1 MWATQMGTNYKPP
14 DRQIDIN
21 LQSIPLTSLS
31 PEPFKEQLIVH
42 NVKIEAGLS
51 TVLFVIVGFLL
62 AMIAGKQASLLLFP
76 VARFHVILPGL
87 TTILYM
93 EQ

>member
-1 MWATQMGTNYKPP
+1 MCATQMGTNYKPS

-21 LQSIPLTSLS
+21 LQSIPLVTSLS

-51 TVLFVIVGFLL
+51 TVLFVIVGF
-62 AMIAGKQASLLLFP
+62 IFSNDRG
-76 VARFHVILPGL
+76 
-87 TTILYM
+87 
-93 EQ
+93 